1 MERRN
6 GKRKEREVAFET
18 VLVAARG
25 KMGLYQRKSVAFFTL
40 YFLSLQGIVSVNLLR
55 NIKLWIAYMV

>member
-18 VLVAARG
+18 VLVAGRG
-25 KMGLYQRKSVAFFTL
+25 KMGLYSTKENVW
-40 YFLSLQGIVSVNLLR
+40 LSLL
-55 NIKLWIAYMV
+55 